1 MTDLNAKLLRAHEV
15 GDGPLLAKLY
25 AKAAGAS
32 DDALQSSFYLTH
44 AYVFALEAGL
54 PEAKDYHQQ
63 LKLMGKEE

>member
-1 MTDLNAKLLRAHEV
+1 VSDLDAQLLAAHEV

-25 AKAAGAS
+25 AEAAAAS
-32 DDALQSSFYLTH
+32 KNDLQSSFYLTH

>member
-1 MTDLNAKLLRAHEV
+1 VSDLDAQLLAAHEA
-15 GDGPLLAKLY
+15 GDGPRLAKLY
-25 AKAAGAS
+25 AQAAAAS
-32 DDALQSSFYLTH
+32 ESELQCSFYLTH